1 MQGAKPPGMKGN
13 RMHRII
19 TALLLLGVLIV
30 APLDAQVA
38 TGSVAG
44 TVVDPAGAGIPAVRI
59 VATNVASGARVEATS
74 SDAGLYVFPSL
85 PPAVY
90 TISAE
95 KAGFKRLT
103 RTEVEVRIAQRID
116 MNLQLELGDVQQT
129 ITVTAE
135 IPLLETSTSERGA
148 NISTKFMDNLPLF
161 SGGIRNPRTFVSYMP
176 GVTANAGE
184 QSVSGSGGRAQE
196 VLMDGASA
204 LNVESSAVFNFPSA
218 EMFAEFKMLGSNY
231 SAEYGRVGGGIEI
244 YVSKSGSNWFHGAGF
259 HNMRRDIWNANA
271 WARNS
276 STNPATNFR
285 PKERFN
291 ETGGSIGGP
300 VILPKVYDGRD
311 KTFFFFTYTKD
322 LRPATLGFPVL
333 TVPTA
338 LMKQGVF
345 TEAGVPAIYDP
356 ATTAGNT
363 RSPFPNG
370 TIPQSRFSRNSRN
383 IVPLIPDPD
392 VARLAG
398 NYNFVNTSQF
408 KRDIWSLKFDHAF
421 SPTNRVAYFFSNEVQ
436 SDFSVQ
442 NFAGPLGNGL
452 DNFQKPYNHRI
463 NHDVNLS
470 PAMVMH
476 TTYGY
481 SITRQSWDNSAQKGA
496 GSRLGFN
503 LTGDSDATPR
513 IMFTGP
519 AGLSPYGH
527 ADSKVANG
535 SQVNRQHWISQ
546 GYSWLR
552 GKHEFKFGG
561 AWRRFTTLGEDLA
574 NTNGR
579 YTFNRTQTMLPGTTN
594 TGHEFAS
601 MLLGGVDQAQNV
613 VPPVL
618 FDTTVYYDTSVYF
631 QDNWRVNSR
640 LTLNLGVRYEVPI
653 GWHMPGGNGYSHVD
667 INVPNPGA
675 AGRPGALVFSGVGPG
690 RTGVK
695 RFYPTDFSNIGPR
708 LGAAFRIGPKTVL
721 RGGWA
726 IYYQGL
732 SSGGCGCRAGFS
744 GSNSLISDGLN
755 PVINWDGGI
764 PIQQG
769 YRPPP
774 IIDPTI
780 VNYQNV
786 QYQGPTAGQAGR
798 IQNWSIN
805 IQHEFKN
812 FLFDIAYQ
820 GNRGTRLNST
830 MGLNALPTSLLSLG
844 SLLQQRIDSPA
855 AAAANILPPFTGFR
869 SNLSVAQS
877 LRPFP
882 HYLDVSS
889 LFAGFGTSW
898 YDALQVKF
906 ERRFGGFQLMSNYTW
921 SKSLSYGH
929 FRQVFG
935 QGGLAAPQDF
945 NNVRDAK
952 SHIPFDIPHV
962 LNILSTY
969 DMPFGKGKRW
979 LTSMNPVGNALVSGW
994 TIAGAQNY
1002 RKGGLIQLVTP
1013 GNPLG
1018 PGVLFAP
1025 QTKANFGTG
1034 PIRTGIDRTTLDPN
1048 DPSTRWFN
1056 PTAFAAA
1063 PQFTLGTAAFFHNDF
1078 RQPAVFSEN
1087 LSIVKRTTLWQN
1099 ERNPVVLIYRA
1110 DGFNI
1115 FNRTNFGGVV
1125 GTVGNANF
1133 GRPTGAQL
1141 NPRIITMGL
1150 RLEF

>member
-1 MQGAKPPGMKGN
+1 MKSN
-13 RMHRII
+13 HVALM
-19 TALLLLGVLIV
+19 LLLCILAAVPGL
-30 APLDAQVA
+30 AQVA
-38 TGSVAG
+38 TGSLAG
-44 TVVDPAGAGIPAVRI
+44 TVVDTTGAAVPAVRI
-59 VATNVASGARVEATS
+59 VATNVASGARIETTS
-74 SDAGLYVFPSL
+74 SNAGLYVFASL
-85 PPAVY
+85 PPSVY
-90 TISAE
+90 TITTE
-95 KAGFKRLT
+95 KAGFKGLN
-103 RTEVEVRIAQRID
+103 RTGIEIRIAQRID
-116 MNLQLELGDVQQT
+116 MDLQLELGDVQQT
-129 ITVTAE
+129 VTVTAD
-135 IPLLETSTSERGA
+135 IPLLETSTSERGGA
-148 NISTKFMDNLPLF
+148 VSSKMMDNLPLF
-161 SGGIRNPRTFVSYMP
+161 AGGVRNPRTFVSYMP
-176 GVTANAGE
+176 GVTANSGE

-196 VLMDGASA
+196 VLVDGASA

-218 EMFAEFKMLGSNY
+218 EMFSEFKMLGSNY

-259 HNMRRDIWNANA
+259 HNMRRDIWSANA
-271 WARNS
+271 WNRNA

-300 VILPKVYDGRD
+300 VFIPKVYDGRD

-322 LRPATLGFPVL
+322 LRPATLGFPVS

-338 LMKQGVF
+338 AMKRGEF
-345 TEAGVPAIYDP
+345 TGAGVPVIYDP
-356 ATTAGNT
+356 ATTSGNT
-363 RSPFPNG
+363 RSPFPNS
-370 TIPQSRFSRNSRN
+370 TIPQARFSQNSAK
-383 IVPLIPDPD
+383 IVPLIPDPN
-392 VARLAG
+392 VGTLVG

-421 SPTNRVAYFFSNEVQ
+421 SPTNRVAYFFTNEVQ
-436 SDFSVQ
+436 SDYSIQ
-442 NFAGPLGNGL
+442 NFPGPLGNGL
-452 DNFQKPYNHRI
+452 DNFQKPYSHRV

-470 PAMVMH
+470 SAMVMH

-496 GSRLGFN
+496 GSKLGFN
-503 LTGDSDATPR
+503 LSGDSDATPR

-519 AGLSPYGH
+519 ASLSPYGH

-535 SQVNRQHWISQ
+535 AQFNRQHWISQ
-546 GYSWLR
+546 GYTWIR
-552 GKHEFKFGG
+552 GKHEYKFGG
-561 AWRRFTTLGEDLA
+561 AWRRFTTLGQDLA

-631 QDNWRVNSR
+631 QDNWRVTSR
-640 LTLNLGVRYEVPI
+640 LTLNLGLRYEVPI
-653 GWHMPGGNGYSHVD
+653 GWHIPGGNGYSHVD
-667 INVPNPGA
+667 INVSNPGA
-675 AGRPGALVFSGVGPG
+675 GGRPGALVFSGTGPG
-690 RTGVK
+690 RNGMR

-708 LGAAFRIGPKTVL
+708 VGAAYRIGSKTVI

-732 SSGGCGCRAGFS
+732 SSGGCGCRFGFS

-755 PVINWDGGI
+755 PVINWDAGI
-764 PIQQG
+764 PVQQG

-786 QYQGPTAGQAGR
+786 SYQGPTAGQPGR
-798 IQNWSIN
+798 IRNLSVS

-812 FLFDIAYQ
+812 FLIDVAYQ
-820 GNRGTRLNST
+820 QNRGSRLNST
-830 MGLNALPTSLLSLG
+830 MGLNALPTGLLSMG
-844 SLLQQRIDSPA
+844 SLLQQRVDSPA
-855 AAAANILPPFTGFR
+855 AIAAGIRMPFDGFR
-869 SNLSVAQS
+869 NNLSVAQS

-898 YDALQVKF
+898 YDALQMKF
-906 ERRFGGFQLMSNYTW
+906 ERRFGSLQIMSNYTW

-952 SHIPFDIPHV
+952 SFMPFDIPHV
-962 LNILSTY
+962 LNILASY
-969 DMPFGKGKRW
+969 DLPFGKGKRW
-979 LTSMNPVGNALVSGW
+979 LGSVNPVANAFASGW
-994 TIAGAQNY
+994 TISGAQTY
-1002 RKGGLIQLVTP
+1002 RKGTLIQLVTP

-1025 QTKANFGTG
+1025 QTKANLGSG

-1048 DPSTRWFN
+1048 NPATRWFN
-1056 PTAFAAA
+1056 ASAFAPA
-1063 PQFTLGTAAFFHNDF
+1063 PQYTLGTAAFFHNDF
-1078 RQPAVFSEN
+1078 RQPAVFTEN

-1125 GTVGNANF
+1125 GTVGNAAF
-1133 GRPTGAQL
+1133 GRPTAVQVTQ
-1141 NPRIITMGL
+1141 RIITMGL